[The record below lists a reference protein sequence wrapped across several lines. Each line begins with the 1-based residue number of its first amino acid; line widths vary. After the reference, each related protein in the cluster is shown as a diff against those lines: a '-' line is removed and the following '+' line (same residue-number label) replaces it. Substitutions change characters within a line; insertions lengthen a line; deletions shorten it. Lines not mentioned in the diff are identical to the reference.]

1 MLSARSASSIPIA
14 RAMTLAPGTPVTAP
28 AAPMLSP
35 PQQQLR
41 WLRAEAHKV
50 FNATCNTRAFGATGA
65 SM

>member
-1 MLSARSASSIPIA
+1 MLTARSASSIPIA

-50 FNATCNTRAFGATGA
+50 FNATCNTRASGATVAG
-65 SM
+65 M